1 MRWPFLALGLAPV
14 AAHSAHDPS
23 CGPPT
28 LPFPAASTIS
38 ARIAAHSRAASGDG
52 CSGLRPIGCYLLSE
66 MKRRCAGLGDRAA
79 GCESSPEPVMVEA
92 MISGIRPIIL
102 SLRGWRRLVSS

>member
-1 MRWPFLALGLAPV
+1 
-14 AAHSAHDPS
+14 
-23 CGPPT
+23 
-28 LPFPAASTIS
+28 
-38 ARIAAHSRAASGDG
+38 
-52 CSGLRPIGCYLLSE
+52 